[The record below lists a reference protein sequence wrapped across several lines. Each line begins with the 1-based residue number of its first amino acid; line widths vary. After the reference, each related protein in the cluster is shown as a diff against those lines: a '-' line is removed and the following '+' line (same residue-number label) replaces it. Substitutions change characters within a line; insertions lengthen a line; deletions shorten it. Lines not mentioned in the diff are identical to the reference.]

1 VIRLRSE
8 QRADADSIRT
18 VIRAAF
24 ATHPLSLHNEERIVD
39 TLRDAGVLTV
49 SIVALSNDDLVGHI
63 ACSPVAIDGL
73 HCGWYGL
80 GPVAVRPDVQRR
92 GIGAMLVR
100 ASIAELEQSRADGIV
115 LLGDFEYYERFGFAR
130 QTRLVLPG
138 APANH
143 FLSLSLQGGN
153 PSGTVTYHAAFSG

>member
-1 VIRLRSE
+1 MIRLRSE
-8 QRADADSIRT
+8 QTQDADSIRA

-39 TLRDAGVLTV
+39 ALRDAGVLAV
-49 SIVALSNDDLVGHI
+49 SIVATSDDHVVGHI
-63 ACSPVAIDGL
+63 ACSPVVIDDQD
-73 HCGWYGL
+73 CGWYGL
-80 GPVAVRPDVQRR
+80 GPVAVRPDMQRS

-100 ASIAELEQSRADGIV
+100 ASITELTQRGAEGIV
-115 LLGDFEYYERFGFAR
+115 LLGDLEYYERFGFK
-130 QTRLVLPG
+130 QQSRLVLPG

-153 PSGTVTYHAAFSG
+153 PSGTVTYHAAFSS